1 MYLGLTTKILCGLT
15 QKFTIR
21 ASGVSKYRSI
31 YQFLKLLLLALG
43 FKCTRDKQVFK
54 MKNKERKKKKKK
66 FFHHMLHSLQEG
78 LTYKLSGEYR
88 YL

>member
-15 QKFTIR
+15 RKFTIR

-54 MKNKERKKKKKK
+54 MKNNQRKKKEKKEVLPPHAP
-66 FFHHMLHSLQEG
+66 F
-78 LTYKLSGEYR
+78 TSGGVNI
-88 YL
+88 